1 VQFRWRYFAV
11 VKIVRNSSNY
21 CIHIVFSPSRKYD
34 ISMYSRSDQM
44 LEVASNVDCV
54 DPSSVKSLMSMAHQK
69 SHPKK
74 KPNLKFHT
82 ENQAAFQKQMKDYT
96 MLAFS
101 SRRAGRHQMEG
112 AAYYSMGVLLDNMEA
127 YEKAIDQ
134 YKKFIGVC
142 KNKTKDVALEAL
154 GYNCVGVGLHL
165 MAAVP
170 ELGEGLGQS
179 SSNGTTKVDS
189 LNTAFL
195 ESSVKAHKKHLEIAD
210 DAGRFVAHTNLGLA
224 LSDLGK
230 HVEAAKHHQDALR
243 LAIRLQSTHGQ
254 SVAVGNLGM
263 LGTKQGDLVT
273 AKACMEQHLQLV
285 QSLHDLSAESN
296 AWMQLG
302 LILNKEGAFEQAAL
316 YFDRSRRISMKTGEM
331 GTMKRSNCYIGVA
344 QGNQGL
350 HQRLAEISTFARANS
365 E

>member
-1 VQFRWRYFAV
+1 
-11 VKIVRNSSNY
+11 
-21 CIHIVFSPSRKYD
+21 
-34 ISMYSRSDQM
+34 
-44 LEVASNVDCV
+44 
-54 DPSSVKSLMSMAHQK
+54 
-69 SHPKK
+69 
-74 KPNLKFHT
+74 
-82 ENQAAFQKQMKDYT
+82 MKDYT